1 MNHIRL
7 REFLEESPFA
17 AYVETCWNSDHYEEF
32 PIATGLTG
40 CDPGGVNSQL
50 VFYHVYTEKLKLRSA
65 IPGRAARLA
74 LWLAGLVRED
84 GLCRTNDGV
93 TDHPAYASTMGDALG
108 TALFHAELIGLNG
121 ENRKTVMDALTRLA
135 ERHPRLRFPEGAQ
148 GKTQQLR
155 FELRVYYWMA
165 QLSDDPVWKER
176 FEILLANGLR
186 NYVTPAAIDGPLLQ
200 PSLNPDWTWN
210 YVCTG
215 GITDQ
220 HSTNTHTP
228 AYYCTEPN
236 GFMFVYLHALR
247 NSFSERRKELDDFC
261 RNYIAGLLRNLS
273 RGGHLASDLDGYGIH
288 RAWYGP
294 VLVEGLPL
302 ESAMVAAELG
312 ETALAGYCRWY
323 IDRYI
328 EFVKSRPTYAES
340 GLPEAQP
347 FGQKI
352 NIEAQ
357 FSQLATARFYASIAR
372 ALAEFGEV
380 EEIPTIEP
388 PFFGSYAWEA
398 QWLRISTPAYETS
411 FAGHTCLRNIPVVPR
426 YGDPN
431 LGTLIGGA
439 PLATLFGKKEL
450 FYAASFPAASLWHVE
465 VDDHNGRRFVSC
477 STSPEDHTAM
487 TVRSSTGEMLTASD
501 FDPYDPPCNFFL
513 GNADCL
519 EAVWERRERQYKID
533 FHVHNRYYADRIELE
548 FGMRHM
554 AGHYCDKVTFV
565 VPIPLVNAEFS
576 EDGNTFLPLEQLTAL
591 PAVIR
596 WGEQEKCLIRDLRIS
611 GGDSDR
617 LEVKALA
624 LPQTP
629 GNPGGVNAFSPHP
642 TLQLRFEVTPGVM
655 TQMHRLR
662 CTLVF
667 GETRSSSSPES

>member
-1 MNHIRL
+1 MKRVDLL
-7 REFLEESPFA
+7 RFLEESPFA
-17 AYVETCWNSDHYEEF
+17 DYLETCRNGGHYEEF
-32 PIATGLTG
+32 PIASGLTG
-40 CDPGGVNSQL
+40 CDPGGVNAQVLLYL
-50 VFYHVYTEKLKLRSA
+50 VYAEKLKLRGVV
-65 IPGRAARLA
+65 PGRAAKLA
-74 LWLAGLVRED
+74 VWLSGLVRED
-84 GLCRTNDGV
+84 GLCRTGDGI
-93 TDHPAYASTMGDALG
+93 TDHPAYASTVGDALG
-108 TALFHAELIGLNG
+108 TAVRYADVIGLSEPERG
-121 ENRKTVMDALTRLA
+121 TVLAALVRMA

-165 QLSDDPVWKER
+165 LLSGDPVWKER
-176 FEILLANGLR
+176 FETLLANGLR
-186 NYVTPAAIDGPLLQ
+186 NYVTPAAIDGPLIQ

-210 YVCTG
+210 YVG
-215 GITDQ
+215 GGGLTDQ

-247 NSFSERRKELDDFC
+247 NDVFGRRPELDAFC
-261 RNYIAGLLRNLS
+261 RNYIAGLLRNLG

-302 ESAMVAAELG
+302 ESAALAAELG
-312 ETALAGYCRWY
+312 EPVLAGYCRWY
-323 IDRYI
+323 VDRYVD
-328 EFVKSRPTYAES
+328 FVRSRPTYAES
-340 GLPEAQP
+340 GLPEGQP

-357 FSQLATARFYASIAR
+357 FSQLASARFYASIAR
-372 ALAEFGEV
+372 ALVEFGEV
-380 EEIPTIEP
+380 DRLESIEP

-398 QWLRISTPAYETS
+398 AGLRVSTPVYETS

-439 PLATLFGKKEL
+439 PLATLFSDGEL
-450 FYAASFPAASLWHVE
+450 LYAASFPVSSLWHIE

-477 STSPEDHTAM
+477 STSPEDDSVL
-487 TVRSSTGEMLTASD
+487 TVRSSEGDILSAAD
-501 FDPYDPPCNFFL
+501 FDPYDPPCNLFP
-513 GNADCL
+513 GPDGCL
-519 EAVWERRERQYKID
+519 EACWQRNERRNKLE

-554 AGHYCDKVTFV
+554 AGHYCDRVTFV
-565 VPIPLVNAEFS
+565 LPVPLLNAEFS
-576 EDGNTFLPLEQLTAL
+576 ADGATFRPLAGIDAL
-591 PAVIR
+591 PASLR
-596 WGEQEKCLIRDLRIS
+596 WGGRRKCVVRDIRLSEHD
-611 GGDSDR
+611 GDR
-617 LEVKALA
+617 LEVKAVP
-624 LPQTP
+624 LPETP

-642 TLQLRFEVTPGVM
+642 TMQLRFEVTPGTM
-655 TQMHRLR
+655 TRMHRLR

-667 GETRSSSSPES
+667 E

>member
-1 MNHIRL
+1 MNHFHL
-7 REFLEESPFA
+7 KDFLESTPFSSYLDRCWSGRYYNNTPVDES
-17 AYVETCWNSDHYEEF
+17 SDNPDSEQGDNVS
-32 PIATGLTG
+32 AL
-40 CDPGGVNSQL
+40 L
-50 VFYHVYTEKLKLRSA
+50 YHIYTEKLKLRCA
-65 IPGRAARLA
+65 RPGRARQLA
-74 LWLAGLVRED
+74 MHLSSQIQPD
-84 GLCRTNDGV
+84 GLYLEGGHRLN
-93 TDHPAYASTMGDALG
+93 DHPAQGGAVADALG
-108 TALFHAELIGLNG
+108 TAGYNASVIGLT
-121 ENRKTVMDALTRLA
+121 ETDRQTVLDALTCMA
-135 ERHPRLRFPEGAQ
+135 ENHPRLRFPEGAQ

-155 FELRVYYWMA
+155 FELRVYYWMML
-165 QLSDDPVWKER
+165 LSGKPVWKER
-176 FEILLANGLR
+176 FETLLANGLR

-200 PSLNPDWTWN
+200 PSLNPDWSWN

-247 NSFSERRKELDDFC
+247 NGIFKRRPDFDAFC

-294 VLVEGLPL
+294 VLVEGIPH
-302 ESAMVAAELG
+302 ESAMLAADLG
-312 ETALAGYCRWY
+312 ESELAGYCRWY
-323 IDRYI
+323 ISRYV

-380 EEIPTIEP
+380 DELPEQEP

-398 QWLRISTPAYETS
+398 QWLRISTPVYETS

-426 YGDPN
+426 YGVPN

-439 PLATLFGKKEL
+439 PLATLFGKREL
-450 FYAASFPAASLWHVE
+450 LHAASFPAASLWHIE

-487 TVRSSTGEMLTASD
+487 AVRSSTGKMLTASD

-513 GNADCL
+513 DSAACL
-519 EAVWERRERQYKID
+519 EAVWERHERRYKID
-533 FHVHNRYYADRIELE
+533 FHVHNRYYSDRIELE

-554 AGHYCDKVTFV
+554 AGHYCDKVTFI

-576 EDGNTFLPLEQLTAL
+576 EDGSSFRPFGQPSAI
-591 PAVIR
+591 PAAIR
-596 WGEQEKCLIRDLRIS
+596 WGETEKCIIRDLKLS
-611 GGDSDR
+611 GGDDDR
-617 LEVKALA
+617 IEIKAVP

-629 GNPGGVNAFSPHP
+629 GNPGGINAFSPHA

-655 TQMHRLR
+655 TQMHRMR
-662 CTLVF
+662 CTLTF
-667 GETRSSSSPES
+667 R